1 LKKNKSSKIKKATHE
16 KIERAVLKVFSET
29 DFHKANMR
37 QVAKEAG
44 VSFETIYKYYRNK
57 EGLLFYY
64 IKLWLVKSISG
75 MEEHLQGI
83 EHIRERIRK
92 FTWVQNKFYE
102 QNPEIG
108 TIIFM
113 TVPLKTW
120 MEDASFKHLKM
131 INALIK
137 LIQEGQEN
145 ENINPNIPPQ
155 IIVDIWLGI
164 VTRTF
169 TMWIYKKRH
178 KNITSDFNIRFEI
191 FWNGI
196 AKRPS

>member
-1 LKKNKSSKIKKATHE
+1 MKKNSFQIRKATHE
-16 KIERAVLKVFSET
+16 NIERAVLKVFSET

-37 QVAKEAG
+37 QVAKEAE

-57 EGLLFYY
+57 EGLLFHF
-64 IKLWLVKSISG
+64 INLWLVKSISG
-75 MEEHLQGI
+75 IEEHLQGI

-92 FTWVQNKFYE
+92 FTWVQTKFYE
-102 QNPEIG
+102 QNFEIG

-120 MEDASFKHLKM
+120 MEDETFKHQRMLNELIM
-131 INALIK
+131 LIK
-137 LIQEGQEN
+137 EGQETD
-145 ENINPNIPPQ
+145 NIDSNIPPQ

-164 VTRTF
+164 MTRAF
-169 TMWIYKKRH
+169 TMWIYKGRLKDLMR
-178 KNITSDFNIRFEI
+178 DFNIRFEI